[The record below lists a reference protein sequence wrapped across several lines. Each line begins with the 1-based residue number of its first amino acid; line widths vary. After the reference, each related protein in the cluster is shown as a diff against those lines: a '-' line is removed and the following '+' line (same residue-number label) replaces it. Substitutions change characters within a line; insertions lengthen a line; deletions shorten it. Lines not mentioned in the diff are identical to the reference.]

1 MLDVQKIHR
10 MAIENSNVIDF
21 CAVDK
26 QGNVVLTI
34 SDHLMW
40 DDTKGHLLL
49 LQSKINAYLRTI
61 ESGELLEN
69 YPEARDKKVVIN
81 LVMQYWPSPAGHQY
95 LEKARSFLKA
105 NGYDFY
111 YKKLVADN

>member
-1 MLDVQKIHR
+1 MS
-10 MAIENSNVIDF
+10 IENSNVIDF
-21 CAVDK
+21 CSIDK

-34 SDHLMW
+34 SDHLSW
-40 DDTKGHLLL
+40 DDTKQHLLF
-49 LQSKINAYLRTI
+49 LQSKINAYLHTI

-69 YPEARDKKVVIN
+69 YPAARDKNVVIN

-95 LEKARSFLKA
+95 LEKAKAFL
-105 NGYDFY
+105 NERGYDFY